1 MPIQQDGDP
10 SMFSTYVFRN
20 GSDGGASAMH
30 SALSEGAAVE
40 AAAAAADRNATEIL
54 NHLAN
59 DVKSLSNHVIFTDQN
74 LDDFFFIINGILV
87 LLICSMVFWICG
99 YALAFGDGNW
109 FLGLTWWASIG
120 MPDAFWSQ
128 WFFQYTFASTA
139 STILS
144 GAVAER
150 CSFVAYIAYS
160 ALMSGVIYPIAIHWA
175 WTEQGWLYALGFKDF
190 GGGMLVHGLAG
201 SACLVASIL
210 IGPRIGRFD
219 GGQDSEKF
227 TTGHSSALIGI
238 GGIIIL
244 VGFCGFN
251 AGTLNHYSLPD
262 DGEKIARIVR
272 NTLMCGAVSALT
284 VLFAGKLGV
293 FGDRFWPFS
302 LTVNGGIAGL
312 VASCGGCDIYSA
324 LETVIVGF
332 VTGFVYM
339 AFRGVILF
347 VQIDDPLDSSPI
359 HMACGIWSV
368 IAVPVVGNG
377 GIFNHFSSQSQ
388 ELLVQVEGVVAV
400 FTWSLVCSI
409 ILFGTLKLFK
419 LLRSTKEEEFLGMDI
434 TKHRQISYSIN
445 APANNFN
452 GKKHARAVFVRNI
465 GYSFTDGN
473 SNVKFYTTRI
483 CVVRYFVLMPQPQPQ
498 PQPQPAEPSSV
509 MSTKMRRGAARR
521 VASSPPLHQAPMANG
536 NRQYQPRIRVGK
548 MTLMYLDLQPAAE

>member
-87 LLICSMVFWICG
+87 LLMQVGFACLESGSIQSKNVTNIMLKNFLDSLICSMVFWICG

-227 TTGHSSALIGI
+227 TTGHSSA
-238 GGIIIL
+238 
-244 VGFCGFN
+244 
-251 AGTLNHYSLPD
+251 
-262 DGEKIARIVR
+262 
-272 NTLMCGAVSALT
+272 
-284 VLFAGKLGV
+284 
-293 FGDRFWPFS
+293 
-302 LTVNGGIAGL
+302 